1 MSKKVTEKT
10 TQPKKLQGV
19 VIGAIDEKTI
29 KVRVESK
36 FPHPLYKKI
45 VKTHKNYLAH
55 VEKGEYEKGQLVW
68 ITEGKPVSKSKKFY
82 LVGKVK

>member
-1 MSKKVTEKT
+1 MPKKTQEKK

-19 VIGAIDEKTI
+19 VVNLVDEKTI
-29 KVRVESK
+29 KVKVETK

-55 VEKGEYEKGQLVW
+55 VTKGEYEKGDLVW
-68 ITEGKPVSKSKKFY
+68 IMEGKPVSKSKKFY